1 MVSRLHG
8 RWRSVSLSA
17 RLVAIITTL
26 LLVGLTT
33 AALVTVT
40 VLRANLVGQVDR
52 QLEASAHDL
61 AQRTIDQ
68 LTGSRPLPDT
78 SVLPSDYY
86 VRVQVPGVG
95 VEEIMSPRTA
105 EEVGR
110 PRLGNVDLKTLST
123 ADAEPVTVPG
133 NGDGDGDGDEVQVRW
148 RAATLPVRSPTDGQV
163 VGAVTVA
170 LPMVGVDETLRATS
184 KLIMLAGLVIVV
196 VGGLAA
202 WVAVRRSLTP
212 LREIEATAGAI
223 ADGDLSRRIP
233 ALPATTEVGSV
244 ARSLNVMLAQIEE
257 SFAARTASEQRMRRF
272 ISDASHELR
281 TPLSTIR
288 GYGELYRMGGV
299 PAEKLPQAMGRI
311 ESEAT
316 RMGNLVEDLLQLARL
331 DEGRPLVLT
340 DVDLTAVARD
350 SAADVHAQAP
360 DRPVTVVPLDVV
372 PVDGATR
379 LRPVAVR
386 ADRDRIS
393 QVVANL
399 MGNVLQHTPA
409 GTPVEI
415 GVGTVEPGWAQLEVR
430 DHGPGIA
437 EEDAARVFERFYR
450 VDPSRTRS
458 SGGSG
463 LGLAIVA
470 SIVGAHGGA
479 VRVVPTPGG
488 GTTVQVALPV
498 GEATGVR
505 GTAEKEPATA
515 DTDEAAGTTAD
526 LAATDGTVS
535 GDRRSVTSSAAERAA
550 TENHGPVSSSGTGQV
565 RA

>member
-8 RWRSVSLSA
+8 RWRAVSLSA

-26 LLVGLTT
+26 LLVGLTA

-61 AQRTIDQ
+61 AQRTVDQ
-68 LTGSRPLPDT
+68 LTGSRPLSDT
-78 SVLPSDYY
+78 SVLPSEYY
-86 VRVQVPGVG
+86 VRVQVTGVG
-95 VEEIMSPRTA
+95 VEELMSPRTA

-110 PRLGNVDLKTLST
+110 PRLGDVDLGKLSA
-123 ADAEPVTVPG
+123 ADAEPVSVPG
-133 NGDGDGDGDEVQVRW
+133 DGGEEGHVRW
-148 RAATLPVRSPTDGQV
+148 RATTMPLRAPGGSQAL
-163 VGAVTVA
+163 GAVTVA
-170 LPMVGVDETLRATS
+170 LPMVGVDETLARTS
-184 KLIMLAGLVIVV
+184 KLITLSALVIVGG
-196 VGGLAA
+196 GGLAA
-202 WVAVRRSLTP
+202 WVAVRRSLAP

-223 ADGDLSRRIP
+223 ADGDLSRRVP

-272 ISDASHELR
+272 VSDASHELR

-299 PAEKLPQAMGRI
+299 PPERLPQAMGRI

-331 DEGRPLVLT
+331 DEGRPLVLS
-340 DVDLTAVARD
+340 DVDLTTVARD
-350 SAADVHAQAP
+350 SAADLHAQAP
-360 DRPVTVVPLDVV
+360 DRMVTVVPLDGGGRPGPVV
-372 PVDGATR
+372 
-379 LRPVAVR
+379 VR

-399 MGNVLQHTPA
+399 VGNVLQHTPV

-415 GVGTVEPGWAQLEVR
+415 GVGTLEPGWAQLEVR

-437 EEDAARVFERFYR
+437 AEDARRVFERFYR

-498 GEATGVR
+498 GEPPPTGAPPHA
-505 GTAEKEPATA
+505 GAE
-515 DTDEAAGTTAD
+515 
-526 LAATDGTVS
+526 
-535 GDRRSVTSSAAERAA
+535 SVPPAA
-550 TENHGPVSSSGTGQV
+550 TEPAPPAGSGTKV
-565 RA
+565 PRTP

>member
-1 MVSRLHG
+1 MVGRLHD
-8 RWRSVSLSA
+8 RWRAVPLRA

-26 LLVGLTT
+26 LLVGL
-33 AALVTVT
+33 AAAAVVTVT
-40 VLRANLVGQVDR
+40 VLRANLIGQVDR
-52 QLEASAHDL
+52 QLEVSSHDL
-61 AQRTIDQ
+61 AQRTVDQ
-68 LTGSRPLPDT
+68 LTGSRPRSD
-78 SVLPSDYY
+78 SNVLPSDYY
-86 VRVQVPGVG
+86 VRVQVSGVG

-110 PRLGNVDLKTLST
+110 PRLGNVDLSTLSD
-123 ADAEPVTVPG
+123 ADAKPVTVPG
-133 NGDGDGDGDEVQVRW
+133 NGGDEGHVRW
-148 RAATLPVRSPTDGQV
+148 RATTLPVRSPVDGQV
-163 VGAVTVA
+163 LGAVTVA
-170 LPMVGVDETLRATS
+170 LPMVGVDETLEATS
-184 KLIMLAGLVIVV
+184 KLIALAGLLIVV

-202 WVAVRRSLTP
+202 WFAVRRSLAP

-233 ALPATTEVGSV
+233 ALPTTTEVGSV

-299 PAEKLPQAMGRI
+299 PAEKLPQALGRI

-350 SAADVHAQAP
+350 SAADLHAQSS
-360 DRPVTVVPLDVV
+360 DRPVTVIPLDDGGAWPGPVV
-372 PVDGATR
+372 
-379 LRPVAVR
+379 VR

-409 GTPVEI
+409 GTPVELA
-415 GVGTVEPGWAQLEVR
+415 VGLVEPGWAGLEVR

-488 GTTVQVALPV
+488 GTTVQVALP
-498 GEATGVR
+498 TP
-505 GTAEKEPATA
+505 EPADRPSATSTSPA
-515 DTDEAAGTTAD
+515 HEEMSPGGA
-526 LAATDGTVS
+526 LA
-535 GDRRSVTSSAAERAA
+535 
-550 TENHGPVSSSGTGQV
+550 PSSSTDHH
-565 RA
+565 

>member
-1 MVSRLHG
+1 MVGRLHH
-8 RWRSVSLSA
+8 RWRAVPLSA

-26 LLVGLTT
+26 LLVGLTA

-40 VLRANLVGQVDR
+40 VLRANLIGQVDR

-61 AQRTIDQ
+61 AQRTVDQ
-68 LTGSRPLPDT
+68 LTGSRPLSDT
-78 SVLPSDYY
+78 NVLPSDYY
-86 VRVQVPGVG
+86 VRVQVTGVG
-95 VEEIMSPRTA
+95 VEELMSPRTA
-105 EEVGR
+105 EEMGR
-110 PRLGNVDLKTLST
+110 PRLGDVDLSTLSA
-123 ADAEPVTVPG
+123 ADADPVTVPG
-133 NGDGDGDGDEVQVRW
+133 DGGEAGWVRW
-148 RAATLPVRSPTDGQV
+148 RATTMPLRAPREGQV
-163 VGAVTVA
+163 LGAVTVA
-170 LPMVGVDETLRATS
+170 LPMVGVDETLAGTS
-184 KLIMLAGLVIVV
+184 KLIMLSGLVIVV
-196 VGGLAA
+196 GGGLAA
-202 WVAVRRSLTP
+202 WVAVRRSLAP

-233 ALPATTEVGSV
+233 ALPETTEVGSV

-257 SFAARTASEQRMRRF
+257 SFAARTASERRMRRF

-299 PAEKLPQAMGRI
+299 PPEKVPQALGRI

-350 SAADVHAQAP
+350 SAADLHAQAP
-360 DRPVTVVPLDVV
+360 DRRATVVPLADGGAWPV
-372 PVDGATR
+372 PV
-379 LRPVAVR
+379 VVR

-409 GTPVEI
+409 GTAVELAV
-415 GVGTVEPGWAQLEVR
+415 GVVEPGWAQLEVR

-488 GTTVQVALPV
+488 GTTVQVALPA
-498 GEATGVR
+498 GE
-505 GTAEKEPATA
+505 P
-515 DTDEAAGTTAD
+515 
-526 LAATDGTVS
+526 
-535 GDRRSVTSSAAERAA
+535 SVPS
-550 TENHGPVSSSGTGQV
+550 HPGQV
-565 RA
+565 RASDGVTPVVGPVGGVQAEPQQHDAEHDRAGEPGLDLDQAGLRHGAHQVADDQQ